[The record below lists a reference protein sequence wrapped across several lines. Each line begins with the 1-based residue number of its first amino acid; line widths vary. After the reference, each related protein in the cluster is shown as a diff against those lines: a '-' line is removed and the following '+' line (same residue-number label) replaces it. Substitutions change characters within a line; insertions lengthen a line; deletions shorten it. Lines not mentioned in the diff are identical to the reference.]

1 MKYLKQGLL
10 DRAVTRDL
18 DWGVDIPLSG
28 YENKKM
34 YVWIEAVLGY
44 VTDVMKYCEEN
55 NMNYEDF
62 LKEGHNNK
70 IYMCHGKDNIVFH
83 SVILNGLLLGL
94 KENYHLVDTIVSTE
108 YLNINDEKISK
119 SKGNGITTLEMLEKY
134 NSDSL
139 RFHFISNGPEKK
151 DTNFTLADFERTHN
165 NEILNKFGNLVNR
178 TLKFKGMEEVP
189 NGVLD
194 ENVENE
200 IEKTYKD
207 VSRAIESLEFKSA
220 IEKVMDLVE
229 FGNKY
234 YDEKQPW
241 IQKKEDIEGFNNTIY
256 NCTNIIAN
264 LSNLFEPFMPA
275 SCTKIREYLA
285 IEDKKWEKIH
295 ATPGIRLDN
304 IEPLFTRI

>member
-1 MKYLKQGLL
+1 
-10 DRAVTRDL
+10 
-18 DWGVDIPLSG
+18 
-28 YENKKM
+28 
-34 YVWIEAVLGY
+34 
-44 VTDVMKYCEEN
+44 
-55 NMNYEDF
+55 
-62 LKEGHNNK
+62 
-70 IYMCHGKDNIVFH
+70 
-83 SVILNGLLLGL
+83 
-94 KENYHLVDTIVSTE
+94 
-108 YLNINDEKISK
+108 
-119 SKGNGITTLEMLEKY
+119 
-134 NSDSL
+134 
-139 RFHFISNGPEKK
+139 
-151 DTNFTLADFERTHN
+151 
-165 NEILNKFGNLVNR
+165 
-178 TLKFKGMEEVP
+178 MEEVP